1 MPAQASVRAIVRTV
15 LIVVGVVLTLYLI
28 YLLRKPL
35 TWLFIAAFI
44 AVALSGPVNY
54 LSRYMKRGFA
64 ITIVYLG
71 LLSIPVLLG
80 ALLIPP
86 IVTEGRELVDN
97 APQYAEDVEEY
108 VQKNRRLRE
117 LNEDYSITE
126 KLREEAGKLPDKVG
140 DAAGLLRDIGFGLV
154 NSIFAL
160 ITILVLAAFMLG
172 SGRTWVDRA
181 LELQPPD
188 RADRLRRVAA
198 HIAEAV
204 SGYVGGALLQATIA
218 GITAYI
224 VLLILGVEFRAPLAV
239 LIFFFDLIPLVGA
252 TIGAV
257 LVGIVTLFTDFPTA
271 TIVWAVFALA
281 YQQFENYVIQPQI
294 QKRTVK
300 VHPFVVL
307 VSVLFGG
314 TLLGVLGALL
324 AIPIA
329 ASIQIALREWWLWR
343 LETEEAKRVEA
354 VESGE
359 PPPPRTMPGPPPGAG
374 PEPAAEG

>member
-1 MPAQASVRAIVRTV
+1 MAVDAPVRSIVRTV
-15 LIVVGVVLTLYLI
+15 LVIVGVVLVLYLV

-54 LSRYMKRGFA
+54 LNRYMKRGFA
-64 ITIVYLG
+64 ITLVFLG
-71 LLSIPVLLG
+71 LLSIPFLLG

-97 APQYAEDVEEY
+97 APAYAQDVREW
-108 VQKNRRLRE
+108 VDKNKTLRE
-117 LNEDYSITE
+117 IDEDYNVTD
-126 KLREEAGKLPDKVG
+126 KLEEEAAKLPDKVG
-140 DAAGLLRDIGFGLV
+140 DAAGVLRDIGFGLV

-172 SGRTWVDRA
+172 SGRQWMERA

-188 RADRLRRVAA
+188 RADRLRRVFA

-218 GITAYI
+218 GIAAYI
-224 VLLILGVEFRAPLAV
+224 MLLLLGVEFRAPLAV

-252 TIGAV
+252 TIGSV

-271 TIVWAVFALA
+271 TIVWAVFAIG

-324 AIPIA
+324 AIPVA
-329 ASIQIALREWWLWR
+329 ASLQIALREWWEWR
-343 LETEEAKRVEA
+343 LEAEEAERAEA
-354 VESGE
+354 LASGE
-359 PPPPRTMPGPPPGAG
+359 PPPPRRMPGPPPGAG
-374 PEPAAEG
+374 PEPAPES

>member
-1 MPAQASVRAIVRTV
+1 MAVDAPARSIVRTV
-15 LIVVGVVLTLYLI
+15 LVVVGVALLLYLI

-35 TWLFIAAFI
+35 TWLFIATFI

-54 LSRYMKRGFA
+54 LNRFMRRGLA

-71 LLSIPVLLG
+71 LLSIPFLLG

-97 APQYAEDVEEY
+97 APEYAQD
-108 VQKNRRLRE
+108 VQKWVEGNKTLRE
-117 LNEDYSITE
+117 IDEDYNVTQ
-126 KLREEAGKLPDKVG
+126 KLEEEAAKLPGKVG
-140 DAAGLLRDIGFGLV
+140 DAAGVLQDIGFGLV

-160 ITILVLAAFMLG
+160 VTILVLAAFMLG
-172 SGRTWVDRA
+172 SGRQWVERA

-188 RADRLRRVAA
+188 RAERLRRVFAR
-198 HIAEAV
+198 IAEAV
-204 SGYVGGALLQATIA
+204 SGYVGGALLQATVA

-271 TIVWAVFALA
+271 TIVWAIFAIA

-314 TLLGVLGALL
+314 TLLGILGALL

-329 ASIQIALREWWLWR
+329 ASLQIAVREWWEWR
-343 LETEEAKRVEA
+343 NEAEDAERAEA
-354 VESGE
+354 LASGE
-359 PPPPRTMPGPPPGAG
+359 PPPPKTVPEPPGAQ
-374 PEPAAEG
+374 PAEG

>member
-1 MPAQASVRAIVRTV
+1 MAVDAPARSIARTV
-15 LIVVGVVLTLYLI
+15 LVVVGVVLVLYLI

-35 TWLFIAAFI
+35 SWLFIATFI

-54 LSRYMKRGFA
+54 LNRFMKRGFA
-64 ITIVYLG
+64 IALVYLG
-71 LLSIPVLLG
+71 LLSIPFLLG

-86 IVTEGRELVDN
+86 IVTEGRDLVDN
-97 APQYAEDVEEY
+97 APKYAQDVQEY
-108 VQKNRRLRE
+108 VEKNKTLRN
-117 LNEDYSITE
+117 LDEDYNVTQ
-126 KLREEAGKLPDKVG
+126 KLREEASKLPGKVG
-140 DAAGLLRDIGFGLV
+140 DAAGVLRDIGFGLV
-154 NSIFAL
+154 NSVFAL

-172 SGRTWVDRA
+172 SGRQWVERA
-181 LELQPPD
+181 LDLQPPD
-188 RADRLRRVAA
+188 RADRLRRVFAR
-198 HIAEAV
+198 IADAV

-218 GITAYI
+218 GITAYL

-271 TIVWAVFALA
+271 TIVWAIFAIA

-314 TLLGVLGALL
+314 TLLGILGALL
-324 AIPIA
+324 AIPVA
-329 ASIQIALREWWLWR
+329 ASIQIALREWWEWR
-343 LETEEAKRVEA
+343 LEAEEAERTEA
-354 VESGE
+354 LASGE
-359 PPPPRTMPGPPPGAG
+359 PPPPRTMPGPPPGA
-374 PEPAAEG
+374 EPAPEG

>member
-54 LSRYMKRGFA
+54 LSRYMRRGLA
-64 ITIVYLG
+64 IALVFLG

-97 APQYAEDVEEY
+97 APQYAQDVQEY
-108 VQKNRRLRE
+108 VEKNKTLRE
-117 LNEDYSITE
+117 LDEDYNVTE
-126 KLREEAGKLPDKVG
+126 KLQEEAAKLPEKVG

-172 SGRTWVDRA
+172 SGRDWLDRA

-188 RADRLRRVAA
+188 RAERLRRVSAR
-198 HIAEAV
+198 IAEAV

-218 GITAYI
+218 GVAAYI
-224 VLLILGVEFRAPLAV
+224 MLLLLGVEFRAPLAV

-271 TIVWAVFALA
+271 TIVWAIFAIA

-324 AIPIA
+324 AIPVA
-329 ASIQIALREWWLWR
+329 ASVQIAVREWWEWR
-343 LETEEAKRVEA
+343 LETEEAMRAEA
-354 VESGE
+354 LASGE

-374 PEPAAEG
+374 PEPAAES